1 MKVSSVLKVLLAAAT
16 AVISL
21 CESADNIK
29 ASIDEVKSGEAG
41 ADK

>member
-29 ASIDEVKSGEAG
+29 ASIAEVKSDEART
-41 ADK
+41 DK